1 MDPFPQKTLE
11 TENERLSKLMLPNDW
26 ISATDTKVG
35 SEIWHE
41 GKLWVVKKIEPGA
54 LPQVHLEPKPTP
66 RPDWHQSWM
75 DIAHVIGK
83 RSYDPRLQVG
93 AIVVAE
99 DNTIML
105 SNGYNGNYAGGP
117 NTPDSNEPGKSG
129 FIHAEVNALIKC
141 PYHYP
146 VGKVMYVTDSPCEA
160 CAKCIV
166 NAKIGTV
173 IFDREYRDTTGVKLL
188 AAAGIE
194 VYKLSD
200 LLALK

>member
-1 MDPFPQKTLE
+1 MT
-11 TENERLSKLMLPNDW
+11 RM
-26 ISATDTKVG
+26 KVVVRAEAAPK
-35 SEIWHE
+35 SE
-41 GKLWVVKKIEPGA
+41 
-54 LPQVHLEPKPTP
+54 P
-66 RPDWHQSWM
+66 RPNWYQSWM

-105 SNGYNGNYAGGP
+105 SNGYNGNFAGGP
-117 NTPDSNEPGKSG
+117 NTPDSVEPGKSG

-146 VGKVMYVTDSPCEA
+146 VGKVMYVTDSPCTM

-166 NAKIGTV
+166 NAKIGIV
-173 IFDREYRDTTGVKLL
+173 IYDREYRDTSGVEILRSS
-188 AAAGIE
+188 GIS

-200 LLALK
+200 LLAQK